1 MTAEPI
7 DAPRSILEETL
18 DDAHWQAHTALF
30 VTDSP
35 MEAVVWL
42 SAHVAAVVKTIEP
55 AAARL
60 ADEAVIA
67 RHHDALHRLQHVL
80 RVAERLHSGDALAS
94 GLDPARLR
102 DALAHALRQHEQ
114 AESALIQAIERVL
127 PEDQASQLVASYCD
141 ALEHAPTRPHPHAP
155 HHGVLGAIAF
165 RVDALRDRVMDTM
178 DSRHVPLPRRP
189 HEPAARGRWGSYLLG
204 QMHADE
210 GDTAR

>member
-7 DAPRSILEETL
+7 DTTRSILQDTL

-35 MEAVVWL
+35 LEAVVWL

-60 ADEAVIA
+60 AGDDVVA

-80 RVAERLHSGDALAS
+80 RVAERRHSGDALAS
-94 GLDPARLR
+94 TLDPTRLR
-102 DALAHALRQHEQ
+102 DALAAALRQHEQ
-114 AESALIQAIERVL
+114 AEAALVQAIQRVL
-127 PEDQASQLVASYCD
+127 PEREASRLVASYCD

-189 HEPAARGRWGSYLLG
+189 LERAPRSRWGSYLLG
-204 QMHADE
+204 QMQQDE